1 MVTTRHLTVAF
12 AVAFA
17 LGSATPLVAQGT
29 PHLIVVKM
37 VDAPGGQ
44 FAFQPAAIV
53 AQRGDTL
60 RFVQASSAP
69 HDVAFRKMPK
79 GANLGSAST
88 GPYIITTGQS
98 YDLVIDNR
106 FADGAYA
113 FVCDP
118 HEGVG
123 MHGTLTVGEPSK

>member
-1 MVTTRHLTVAF
+1 LALSIAFSLTAQ
-12 AVAFA
+12 
-17 LGSATPLVAQGT
+17 SA

-60 RFVQASSAP
+60 RFVQTSSAP
-69 HDVAFRKMPK
+69 HDIAFRSTPK
-79 GANLGSAST
+79 GSKLGAAST
-88 GPYIITTGQS
+88 SPYLITPGQT
-98 YDLVIDNR
+98 YDLVLDSR
-106 FADGAYA
+106 FPDGAYA

-118 HEGVG
+118 HEGAG
-123 MHGTLTVGEPSK
+123 MHG